1 MPSPTPQSLLIGQQA
16 EAKVFAALAGLPAP
30 WQVFQTVE
38 WRRLVSDGER
48 VGEADAVVFHPQHGL
63 VVLEV
68 KSGAVEVRD
77 GLWYYASGNAM
88 KQSPFSQARRN
99 RYALLDKLSR
109 RLGSGALESLTV
121 THAAWF
127 PDVVWQ
133 GILPGAEVPSRA
145 FLLDRSNLADSE
157 PALLRL
163 LHEAG
168 PQPQAWT
175 QSQQRAVKELLAP
188 DCRCLVPLAGKVDAA
203 LGVMHSAT
211 QDQMAVLRMLRAQPR
226 LLVSATDLTLGSSFE
241 FTWHQFSLICS
252 DLGSVPLS
260 FAVAA
265 SSAVP
270 LALSPMTLKN
280 YSNGCRQPGVSRKNA
295 GPGDYRVRLLQD
307 SQRSYLDAGL
317 RPYIHLVDGGLADNL
332 GLRSLLD
339 RSRADGSLRDSV
351 RRSASTKIHK
361 LVIIAVNAERDPSER
376 IDASD
381 WVPSTMQVIDALL
394 FGTGARAT
402 QETLGLLSDTTQ
414 AWRRELRLADAQADD
429 PFAADAQIHLVNV
442 NLRDAPELL
451 GRRLLLQIPTAFSL
465 PQDDV
470 SRLIAAGRSILLES
484 PEFKALLKSLAAV
497 PPLP

>member
-1 MPSPTPQSLLIGQQA
+1 MHPSDLVRSGLHSLSTLLLALLLAACSTVRPWQNQPMLLP
-16 EAKVFAALAGLPAP
+16 ERSRALA
-30 WQVFQTVE
+30 V
-38 WRRLVSDGER
+38 
-48 VGEADAVVFHPQHGL
+48 
-63 VVLEV
+63 
-68 KSGAVEVRD
+68 
-77 GLWYYASGNAM
+77 
-88 KQSPFSQARRN
+88 
-99 RYALLDKLSR
+99 
-109 RLGSGALESLTV
+109 
-121 THAAWF
+121 
-127 PDVVWQ
+127 
-133 GILPGAEVPSRA
+133 AEVPEVE
-145 FLLDRSNLADSE
+145 DRSLLMFVSMSGGGARAAAFAYGVLDALQQTRLRWQGRDISLIDELDVISGVSGGSIMAAYYAAFGKQTFPAFEQQFLRQNFQDNLI
-157 PALLRL
+157 
-163 LHEAG
+163 G
-168 PQPQAWT
+168 N
-175 QSQQRAVKELLAP
+175 
-188 DCRCLVPLAGKVDAA
+188 
-203 LGVMHSAT
+203 
-211 QDQMAVLRMLRAQPR
+211 MLRPANLFDLSSPWFGRTHLLERRLNELFQGKTFGDLVDRPGQPR

-241 FTWHQFSLICS
+241 FTWNQFSLICS

-429 PFAADAQIHLVNV
+429 PFATDAQIHLVNV

>member
-1 MPSPTPQSLLIGQQA
+1 MAAYYAAFGKQTFPAFEQQFLRQNFQDNLIGNM
-16 EAKVFAALAGLPAP
+16 LRPANLFDLSSP
-30 WQVFQTVE
+30 WFGRTHLLE
-38 WRRLVSDGER
+38 RRLNELFQGKTFGD
-48 VGEADAVVFHPQHGL
+48 L
-63 VVLEV
+63 VD
-68 KSGAVEVRD
+68 R
-77 GLWYYASGNAM
+77 
-88 KQSPFSQARRN
+88 
-99 RYALLDKLSR
+99 
-109 RLGSGALESLTV
+109 
-121 THAAWF
+121 
-127 PDVVWQ
+127 
-133 GILPGAEVPSRA
+133 PG
-145 FLLDRSNLADSE
+145 
-157 PALLRL
+157 
-163 LHEAG
+163 
-168 PQPQAWT
+168 
-175 QSQQRAVKELLAP
+175 
-188 DCRCLVPLAGKVDAA
+188 
-203 LGVMHSAT
+203 
-211 QDQMAVLRMLRAQPR
+211 QPR

-280 YSNGCRQPGVSRKNA
+280 YSNGCRQPGVSIKNA

-484 PEFKALLKSLAAV
+484 PEFKALLKSLEAV
-497 PPLP
+497 PAVTTRC